1 MKVTIR
7 DIAKR
12 ANVSVAT
19 VSRAINNKGYV
30 HPETKKIVDEVVKE
44 MGYTPNQLARLL
56 LKMQSG
62 IIGIIIP
69 HIDSPFIS
77 EMIGS
82 IEQEA
87 LNNGYKV
94 MLCITNN
101 DSDREL
107 EYIRIF
113 EQYRIDGLIVCSNL
127 LNPEKLIALN
137 IPTVTVDHIIDPN
150 IPSITTDN
158 IGGGRMAAEALIRSG
173 ANNFVLFRG
182 PSFLITTS
190 ERTLGFVETVKKHDF
205 PYEYYDFDLL
215 NPDYKFMF
223 NYLLNNPQINGIF
236 TLSDT
241 LGVITAGIL
250 NKIGR
255 RLGEDIFLVS
265 FDGLPIS
272 KWIYPALTVVSQPI
286 KYIGVE
292 AMATLLKLFGGKELP
307 EQHKII
313 QVTLRE
319 RETTK

>member
-77 EMIGS
+77 EMIGG

-137 IPTVTVDHIIDPN
+137 IPTVTVDHIIDPS

>member
-77 EMIGS
+77 EMIGG

-158 IGGGRMAAEALIRSG
+158 IGGAEWR
-173 ANNFVLFRG
+173 
-182 PSFLITTS
+182 P
-190 ERTLGFVETVKKHDF
+190 
-205 PYEYYDFDLL
+205 
-215 NPDYKFMF
+215 
-223 NYLLNNPQINGIF
+223 
-236 TLSDT
+236 
-241 LGVITAGIL
+241 
-250 NKIGR
+250 
-255 RLGEDIFLVS
+255 RL
-265 FDGLPIS
+265 
-272 KWIYPALTVVSQPI
+272 
-286 KYIGVE
+286 
-292 AMATLLKLFGGKELP
+292 
-307 EQHKII
+307 
-313 QVTLRE
+313 
-319 RETTK
+319 

>member
-77 EMIGS
+77 EMIGG